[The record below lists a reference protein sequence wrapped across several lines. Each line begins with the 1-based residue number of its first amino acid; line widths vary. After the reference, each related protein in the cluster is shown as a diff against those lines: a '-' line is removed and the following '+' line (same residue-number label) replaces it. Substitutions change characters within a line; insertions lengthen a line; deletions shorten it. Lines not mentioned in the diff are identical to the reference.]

1 MAEPDRS
8 DRPTAGEAAG
18 HTPPA
23 VEPTG
28 ASAAPVVQVT
38 GEPADEPPHRSPWQ
52 SGARLLAAAA
62 IMVLALGA
70 LAVTVTLA
78 NPDRLGVAFSGARPT
93 APTVAPAAPGRG
105 GTARA
110 AAAEQALTA
119 PLAGRRRATF
129 ELADGLTS
137 FRLRTGDLGDDLY
150 QISSPADSGV
160 LPRPELLGER
170 VQVRLV
176 ESGRAGRGVVDVVLT
191 SRVTWRLRLVGGVS
205 EHLLDLS
212 SARLSGV
219 EVIGGAARIDLRLPE
234 TRGTLTVRMTGGVD
248 QFVVHAPGRPP
259 VRVRAGSGAG
269 GVTVYDDRR
278 DGVGPG
284 EIISSPNWD
293 RSVGRVYVDLVAGA
307 HTVTVRAA

>member
-1 MAEPDRS
+1 MAEAERS
-8 DRPTAGEAAG
+8 DRPAAGETAGDG
-18 HTPPA
+18 PPD
-23 VEPTG
+23 VEPAG
-28 ASAAPVVQVT
+28 ASAAPVVPVG
-38 GEPADEPPHRSPWQ
+38 GEPADEPPYRSPWP
-52 SGARLLAAAA
+52 SAARLLAAAA
-62 IMVLALGA
+62 IVVLALGA

-78 NPDRLGVAFSGARPT
+78 NPDRLGVAFSGGRPT
-93 APTVAPAAPGRG
+93 APTLAPAAPGRG

-137 FRLRTGDLGDDLY
+137 FRLRTEDLGDDLY
-150 QISSPADSGV
+150 QVSSPADSGV
-160 LPRPELLGER
+160 QPRPEVLGER
-170 VQVRLV
+170 VQLRLV
-176 ESGRAGRGVVDVVLT
+176 KSGRAGRGAVDVVLN
-191 SRVTWRLRLVGGVS
+191 SRVAWRLRLVGGVS
-205 EHLLDLS
+205 EHLLDLT

-234 TRGTLTVRMTGGVD
+234 IRGALTVRMTGGVN

-259 VRVRAGSGAG
+259 VRVRAAAGAG

-284 EIISSPNWD
+284 EMVSSPNWD
-293 RSVGRVYVDLVAGA
+293 RSVDRVYVDLVAGA
-307 HTVTVRAA
+307 HTVTVRAD